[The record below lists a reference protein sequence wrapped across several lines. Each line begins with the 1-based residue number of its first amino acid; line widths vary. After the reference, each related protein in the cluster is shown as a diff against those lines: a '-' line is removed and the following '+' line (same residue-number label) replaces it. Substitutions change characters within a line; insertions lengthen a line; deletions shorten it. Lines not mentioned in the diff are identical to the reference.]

1 MALMST
7 FTVCRHAVQT
17 ALNGLS
23 DFQQDLLNSE
33 ALIRF
38 AEAPAG
44 CGKSYAFLRA
54 VLEGKRILFVVPT
67 RRLAMNLIA
76 TLQEDMRSAGWS
88 DIKIQKKIA
97 LWSSDGRSAMQ
108 AMGVKNVTQKRLY
121 ELSELSPLDGGEII
135 VTTPESLAW
144 LVLDPTRYPQQ
155 GVSDV
160 SVLDI
165 IASFDHLVFD
175 EMHTIEKR
183 GLSLSFILGWL
194 CVQFPQWQTRLSYL
208 SATPIDLSAPLE
220 RFGFDPSNV
229 ADLSETI
236 IDLTSDDKTE
246 GMRVI
251 HGDVDIACYKNLSLI
266 ELLRLNADQALKEIH
281 AGRQVILIFDRL
293 FDGLSKAL
301 PKLAQVITDMGLSTK
316 DALLISSVD
325 DSQKGDADYLG
336 FSMGSHHD
344 PKNFPIL
351 IATSSIEIGV
361 TFQCRLLFMEPGHNA
376 ASLVQR
382 IGRVSRGDYTGEIHI
397 SMTTQDLGRHLW
409 LRKFLSWSEKH
420 QNQRVSIHEL
430 TQILCQ
436 SLSICAPKTSKVGL
450 GRSTLCYGSMPAQ
463 AAVIAGLY
471 WQYMMNHVGLQ
482 KARHQLLWDKQPKIA
497 FTVTQ
502 WLTPIR
508 ALLDDPMYEDAAT
521 QWLAI
526 FEAEVKVLRTMPKS
540 VTVRSLGSN
549 NQWTISVLALQR
561 DTDLLDR
568 YEITENQQGQSE
580 LWIDEA
586 HWRNRLVDKKRT
598 VKTVQHLCLPHTLM
612 DFPFEYQAK
621 SELLKVLKQELNNY
635 HPQSVI
641 EALKA
646 MKDIA
651 KQTGLIC
658 VKES

>member
-1 MALMST
+1 MELVST
-7 FTVCRHAVQT
+7 FTVCRHAVKT
-17 ALNGLS
+17 VLNGLS
-23 DFQQDLLNSE
+23 DFQHDLLTNE

-54 VLEGKRILFVVPT
+54 VLDGKRVLFVVPT

-76 TLQEDMRSAGWS
+76 SLQEDMKSEGWS
-88 DIKIQKKIA
+88 DTKIQKKIA

-108 AMGVKNVTQKRLY
+108 AMGVKNVTQKRLH

-144 LVLDPTRYPQQ
+144 LVLDPARYPQQ

-208 SATPIDLSAPLE
+208 SATPIDLSAPLK
-220 RFGFDPSNV
+220 RFGFESSDIAN
-229 ADLSETI
+229 LSEKIT
-236 IDLTSDDKTE
+236 DLACDDAIE

-251 HGDVDIACYKNLSLI
+251 HGDVGIACYKYLSLS
-266 ELLRLNADQALKEIH
+266 ELLKLNADKVLKEID
-281 AGRQVILIFDRL
+281 AGRQVIVIFDQL
-293 FDGLSKAL
+293 FDGLSKSLPELAL
-301 PKLAQVITDMGLSTK
+301 VLAEMDLNTK

-325 DSQKGDADYLG
+325 DSQKGNADYLG

-397 SMTTQDLGRHLW
+397 SMTTQNLGRHVW
-409 LRKFLSWSEKH
+409 LRQFLAWSEKN
-420 QNQRVSIHEL
+420 QNQRVSIRDL
-430 TQILCQ
+430 TQTLCQ
-436 SLSICAPKTSKVGL
+436 SLSICVSKPKVGL
-450 GRSTLCYGSMPAQ
+450 GRSTSCYGSMPAQ

-471 WQYMMNHVGLQ
+471 WQYMMMHVGLQ

-502 WLTPIR
+502 WLKPIR

-549 NQWTISVLALQR
+549 NQWTISVFALRR
-561 DTDLLDR
+561 DTDLLDF
-568 YEITENQQGQSE
+568 YDITENQQGQFE
-580 LWIDEA
+580 LWIDEV
-586 HWRNRLVDKKRT
+586 HWRNRLVDEKRT
-598 VKTVQHLCLPHTLM
+598 VKVIQHLCLPHSQM
-612 DFPFEYQAK
+612 DFPFEHQAK
-621 SELLKVLKQELNNY
+621 PALLKMLKRELNSN
-635 HPQSVI
+635 HSQLVI
-641 EALKA
+641 EALKSV
-646 MKDIA
+646 KEVTE
-651 KQTGLIC
+651 QTGLIC
-658 VKES
+658 VKDL

>member
-1 MALMST
+1 MALVST
-7 FTVCRHAVQT
+7 FTVCRHAVKT

-23 DFQQDLLNSE
+23 DFQQDLLNDE

-76 TLQEDMRSAGWS
+76 SLQEDMRSEEWS
-88 DIKIQKKIA
+88 DTKIQKKIA

-108 AMGVKNVTQKRLY
+108 DMGVKNVTQKRLHQ
-121 ELSELSPLDGGEII
+121 LSELSPLDGGEII

-144 LVLDPTRYPQQ
+144 LVLDPARYPQQ

-194 CVQFPQWQTRLSYL
+194 CVQFPEWKTRLSYL
-208 SATPIDLSAPLE
+208 SATPIDLSVPLQ
-220 RFGFDPSNV
+220 RFGFDSSEIVN
-229 ADLSETI
+229 LSETI
-236 IDLTSDDKTE
+236 TDLGCDDATE
-246 GMRVI
+246 KMRVI
-251 HGDVDIACYKNLSLI
+251 HGDVDIACYKNLTLS
-266 ELLRLNADQALKEIH
+266 ELLRLKADKALKEIH
-281 AGRQVILIFDRL
+281 AGRQVILIFDQL
-293 FDGLSKAL
+293 FDGLSKSL
-301 PKLAQVITDMGLSTK
+301 PELSRVLADMGLDTK

-344 PKNFPIL
+344 PKKFPIL

-397 SMTTQDLGRHLW
+397 SMSTQNLGRHVW
-409 LRKFLSWSEKH
+409 LKQFLSWTEKH
-420 QNQRVSIHEL
+420 QNQRVSIRDL
-430 TQILCQ
+430 TQTLCQ
-436 SLSICAPKTSKVGL
+436 SLSICAVKPKVGL
-450 GRSTLCYGSMPAQ
+450 RRSASCYGFMSAQ

-482 KARHQLLWDKQPKIA
+482 KARNQLLWGKQPKIVCV
-497 FTVTQ
+497 VTQ
-502 WLTPIR
+502 WLAPIR
-508 ALLDDPMYEDAAT
+508 ALLNEPMYEDAAT
-521 QWLAI
+521 QWLTI
-526 FEAEVKVLRTMPKS
+526 LETEVKVLRTMPKS
-540 VTVRSLGSN
+540 VTVRSSGSE
-549 NQWTISVLALQR
+549 NQWTISVFALLR

-568 YEITENQQGQSE
+568 YEMTENQQGQFE
-580 LWIDEA
+580 LWIDEV
-586 HWRNRLVDKKRT
+586 HWRNRLVDEKRT
-598 VKTVQHLCLPHTLM
+598 VKTIQYLCLPHSLI
-612 DFPFEYQAK
+612 DFPFEYQVKPA
-621 SELLKVLKQELNNY
+621 LLAVLKQELQGP
-635 HPQSVI
+635 HSPSAI

-646 MKDIA
+646 VKNIMV
-651 KQTGLIC
+651 QTGLIC

>member
-23 DFQQDLLNSE
+23 DFQQDLLNGE

-76 TLQEDMRSAGWS
+76 GLQEDMRSAGWS
-88 DIKIQKKIA
+88 DTKVRKKIA

-108 AMGVKNVTQKRLY
+108 AMGVKNVTQKRLH

-144 LVLDPTRYPQQ
+144 LVLDPARYPQK

-194 CVQFPQWQTRLSYL
+194 CVQFPQWKTRLSYL
-208 SATPIDLSAPLE
+208 SATPIDLSVALE
-220 RFGFDPSNV
+220 RFGFESSEIAN
-229 ADLSETI
+229 LSETI
-236 IDLTSDDKTE
+236 TDLADGDATE

-251 HGDVDIACYKNLSLI
+251 HGDVDITCYKDSSLN
-266 ELLRLNADQALKEIH
+266 ELLKLNANKALKEIR

-293 FDGLSKAL
+293 FDGLSKSL
-301 PKLAQVITDMGLSTK
+301 PELARVFADMGLSTK

-325 DSQKGDADYLG
+325 DSQQGDADYFG

-344 PKNFPIL
+344 PKKFPIL

-382 IGRVSRGDYTGEIHI
+382 IGRVSRGDYVGEIHI
-397 SMTTQDLGRHLW
+397 NMSIQDLGRHVW
-409 LRKFLSWSEKH
+409 LRQFLSWSKDH
-420 QNQRVSIHEL
+420 QNQRVSIRDL
-430 TQILCQ
+430 TQTLCQ
-436 SLSICAPKTSKVGL
+436 SLSICSTKPKMRLS
-450 GRSTLCYGSMPAQ
+450 RSASYYGSMPAQ

-482 KARHQLLWDKQPKIA
+482 KARNQLLRDRQPAIA
-497 FTVTQ
+497 SVVTQ
-502 WLTPIR
+502 WLAPICS
-508 ALLDDPMYEDAAT
+508 LLENPMYKDAAQ
-521 QWLAI
+521 QWLAM

-540 VTVRSLGSN
+540 VTVRSSGSD
-549 NQWTISVLALQR
+549 NQWTISFFALQR

-568 YEITENQQGQSE
+568 YEITENEQGQFE
-580 LWIDEA
+580 LWIDEV
-586 HWRNRLVDKKRT
+586 HWRNRLVDEKRT
-598 VKTVQHLCLPHTLM
+598 VKSIQYLCLPHSLRN
-612 DFPFEYQAK
+612 FPFEYLAK
-621 SELLKVLKQELNNY
+621 PVLLTVLKQELQGF
-635 HPQSVI
+635 HSPSVI

-646 MKDIA
+646 VKNITD
-651 KQTGLIC
+651 QTGLIC